1 MGHNYKQY
9 PVAAVS
15 AIIVQNEKVLLVKR
29 KYPPGQGKWGLPGGH
44 VEYGETLTEA
54 VIREIKEETNYEI
67 ETVRYLF
74 PCTVIRKRSPEDNKP
89 PKYHY
94 IIHVFEGKIVK
105 GELKAST
112 DAEEA
117 AWIDLEDAFKLDL
130 TKSTRE
136 SLRRYLSNKKSKK
149 CNELIVFFYEKT

>member
-1 MGHNYKQY
+1 MEHNHRRY

-15 AIIVQNEKVLLVKR
+15 SIVVENGKVLLVKR
-29 KYPPGQGKWGLPGGH
+29 KYPPGKGKWGLPGGH

-74 PCTVIRKRSPEDNKP
+74 PCTVIKKNSPEDVDP

-94 IIHVFEGKIVK
+94 IIHVFEGKIIR

-112 DAEEA
+112 DAEDA
-117 AWIDLEDAFKLDL
+117 AWVDLEEAFKLDL

-136 SLRRYLSNKKSKK
+136 SLRRYLDSKNNKMYD
-149 CNELIVFFYEKT
+149 ELIVFFYEKR